1 MFKVPMAFL
10 PLKNFFFFEV
20 TKSPKVYSIA
30 LTSTL
35 NYLSETTSVNELKG
49 DLLRS
54 LSPLEPRFI
63 AIQIR
68 GDGIK
73 EGGLMGGY
81 G

>member
-1 MFKVPMAFL
+1 MRKTI
-10 PLKNFFFFEV
+10 FFFEV

-30 LTSTL
+30 LTKK
-35 NYLSETTSVNELKG
+35 NYLSETRSVNEPKG

-63 AIQIR
+63 AIQIC
-68 GDGIK
+68 GDEIK